1 MVVDM
6 GVKKVYKPGDRK
18 GAGHFK
24 PIDPDETS
32 AEEDES
38 AVNRPALALE
48 PRDQTPAQTDVR

>member
-1 MVVDM
+1 M